1 MSTTTL
7 CDLMPEGLG
16 SGNWPTH
23 FNYVVRTEF
32 SSDKRIVMNS
42 SHSGARGARRTFYL
56 KTPRPRSR
64 LQLISKDF
72 VSA

>member
-1 MSTTTL
+1 MSTATL
-7 CDLMPEGLG
+7 CDLMPDGLG

-42 SHSGARGARRTFYL
+42 SQSGARRTFYL

-72 VSA
+72 ASA